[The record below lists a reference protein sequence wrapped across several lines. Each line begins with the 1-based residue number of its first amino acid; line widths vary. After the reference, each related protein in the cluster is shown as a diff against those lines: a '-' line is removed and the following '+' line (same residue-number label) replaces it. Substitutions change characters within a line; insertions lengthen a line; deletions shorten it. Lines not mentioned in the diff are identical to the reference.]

1 LNDSFSP
8 REAQR
13 RRPGK
18 ANAAADHQREEST
31 SMASR
36 QIRLSPNTAQPGAPR
51 VYGYCRVSTN
61 GQAESGL
68 GLEEQ
73 ERRITGR
80 ALENGWQLEHIFVD
94 AGVSGSIALAARPEG
109 ARLLQALQPGDQ
121 VIAAKLDRVFRSAL
135 DALET
140 IEAFKRQKI
149 SLWLLDLGGDCSG
162 NGISELVLTI
172 MSAVAQ
178 FERARIGERIAD
190 AKAAMRYNG
199 LHQGGNRPFGWK
211 FGEGVGRGRTHKLV
225 EDEAEQGAIAT
236 MKTMRAA
243 GASLM
248 EIRDTLRARGFR
260 ISHESV
266 RQILARDAA

>member
-1 LNDSFSP
+1 MARTNLRKF
-8 REAQR
+8 AQ
-13 RRPGK
+13 
-18 ANAAADHQREEST
+18 S
-31 SMASR
+31 
-36 QIRLSPNTAQPGAPR
+36 AQPAAPK
-51 VYGYCRVSTN
+51 VYGYCRVST
-61 GQAESGL
+61 QSQSQSGL

-73 ERRITGR
+73 ERMIRGR
-80 ALENGWQLEHIFVD
+80 AMENGWTLEHIFVD

-109 ARLLQALQPGDQ
+109 ARLLQVLQPGDQ

-140 IEAFKRQKI
+140 IEAFKRRKI

-190 AKAAMRYNG
+190 AKAAMRHNG
-199 LHQGGNRPFGWK
+199 LHQGGTKPFGWK
-211 FGEGVGRGRTHKLV
+211 FGKRVGPGRTCKLV
-225 EDEAEQGAIAT
+225 EDAAEQAAIAT
-236 MKTMRAA
+236 MRTA

-248 EIRDTLRARGFR
+248 DIRDTLRARGFR

-266 RQILARDAA
+266 RKILSRAETAAGAAGGVA

>member
-1 LNDSFSP
+1 MAKRTLRSLPD
-8 REAQR
+8 A
-13 RRPGK
+13 
-18 ANAAADHQREEST
+18 HQ
-31 SMASR
+31 
-36 QIRLSPNTAQPGAPR
+36 PAPR
-51 VYGYCRVSTN
+51 IWGYARVSTN

-73 ERRITGR
+73 ERRIRGR
-80 ALENGWQLEHIFVD
+80 ALENGWNLEQIFVD

-109 ARLLQALQPGDQ
+109 ARLLQALLPGDQ

-140 IEAFKRQKI
+140 IEAFKRRKI

-190 AKAAMRYNG
+190 AKAAMRHNG
-199 LHQGGNRPFGWK
+199 LHQGGRRPFGWK
-211 FGEGVGRGRTHKLV
+211 FGEGVARGRTHKLV
-225 EDEAEQGAIAT
+225 EDEAEQAAIAD
-236 MKTMRAA
+236 MRAMRA
-243 GASLM
+243 NGASLI
-248 EIRDTLRARGFR
+248 EIRDHLRARGFT

-266 RQILARDAA
+266 RQILNRAETAAGDVA

>member
-1 LNDSFSP
+1 MAARTLRSLP
-8 REAQR
+8 
-13 RRPGK
+13 
-18 ANAAADHQREEST
+18 NAHQ
-31 SMASR
+31 
-36 QIRLSPNTAQPGAPR
+36 PAPR
-51 VYGYCRVSTN
+51 VWGYARVSTN
-61 GQAESGL
+61 GQAQSGL

-73 ERRITGR
+73 ERRIRGR
-80 ALENGWQLEHIFVD
+80 ALENGWELEHIFVD

-109 ARLLQALQPGDQ
+109 AKLLQALQPGDQ
-121 VIAAKLDRVFRSAL
+121 VISAKLDRVFRSAL

-140 IEAFKRQKI
+140 LEAFKRRKI

-190 AKAAMRYNG
+190 AKAAMRHNG

-211 FGEGVGRGRTHKLV
+211 FGEGVGRGRTHKLL
-225 EDEAEQGAIAT
+225 EDEAEQAAIAT
-236 MKTMRAA
+236 MKAMRAN
-243 GASLM
+243 GMSLM
-248 EIRDTLRARGFR
+248 AIRDHLRAQGHK

-266 RQILARDAA
+266 RQILARDVATAGGVA

>member
-1 LNDSFSP
+1 M
-8 REAQR
+8 
-13 RRPGK
+13 
-18 ANAAADHQREEST
+18 AN
-31 SMASR
+31 R
-36 QIRLSPNTAQPGAPR
+36 QIRLSPNTAQPAAPR
-51 VYGYCRVSTN
+51 VYGYARVSTE
-61 GQAESGL
+61 GQASSGL

-73 ERRITGR
+73 IRRIEGR
-80 ALENGWQLEHIFVD
+80 AMENGWTLEHIFVD

-109 ARLLQALQPGDQ
+109 AKLLQVLRPGDQ

-140 IEAFKRQKI
+140 IEAFKRRKI

-190 AKAAMRYNG
+190 AKAAMRHNG
-199 LHQGGNRPFGWK
+199 LHQGGTRPFG
-211 FGEGVGRGRTHKLV
+211 FRRGASVGPGKTYKLV
-225 EDEAEQGAIAT
+225 EDEDEQAAIAT
-236 MKTMRAA
+236 IKTMRAS

-248 EIRDTLRARGFR
+248 AIRDTLRARGFR

-266 RQILARDAA
+266 RKILARSAETAVAEGAA